1 MKTYFDGKS
10 HPLVEITVAGMEK
23 TATFPA
29 LIDTGGGGYLSLP
42 LSLALPLGLKLFFHA
57 TVALADGSTRE
68 ELLFEAKVKLGRKWQ
83 GASVFINRGSVALLG
98 TKLLENSKLLLD
110 FPNQKI
116 QIQSS
121 WN

>member
-1 MKTYFDGKS
+1 MKTYFDEAS
-10 HPLVEITVAGMEK
+10 HPVVEIAVSGMEK
-23 TATFPA
+23 TATLPA
-29 LIDTGGGGYLSLP
+29 LIDTGFDGYLSLP
-42 LSLALPLGLKLFFHA
+42 LSLALPLGLKLFYHT
-57 TVALADGSTRE
+57 TVTLADGSTKE

-83 GASVFINRGSVALLG
+83 EASVFINRGSVALLG

-121 WN
+121 